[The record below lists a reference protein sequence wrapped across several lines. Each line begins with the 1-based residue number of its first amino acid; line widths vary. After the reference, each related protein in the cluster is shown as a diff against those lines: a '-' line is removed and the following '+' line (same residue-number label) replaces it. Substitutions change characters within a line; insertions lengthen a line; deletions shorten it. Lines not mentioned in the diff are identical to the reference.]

1 MTARPPTTPP
11 TMAPIGGL
19 SLSEVDTAGEDDVA
33 GMELVEVGTGLEV
46 AFVVGKDEFVTI
58 R

>member
-1 MTARPPTTPP
+1 
-11 TMAPIGGL
+11 MAPIGGL

>member
-19 SLSEVDTAGEDDVA
+19 LLSEVDTAGEDDVA
-33 GMELVEVGTGLEV
+33 GMELVEVGRGLEV